1 MMNNQLT
8 ALKHYYD
15 KQDEMTRE
23 CLLALKHLIL
33 SVDNEIVH
41 TRKYRI
47 PFFYYKDLKLAFL
60 WVYRKKI
67 VLGFVEDRKTLITPE
82 NRKRKDSISTLE
94 FKPADDLPSDRIRQ
108 ELILLISVYKRGLP
122 K

>member
-8 ALKHYYD
+8 ALEHYYD

-33 SVDNEIVH
+33 SVDNEIIH

-60 WVYRKKI
+60 WVYRKRI
-67 VLGFVEDRKTLITPE
+67 MLGFVEDRKTLITSG
-82 NRKRKDSISTLE
+82 NHKRKDNISTLE
-94 FKPADDLPSDRIRQ
+94 FKPADELPFDQIRQ
-108 ELILLISVYKRGLP
+108 ELILLISAYKRGLS